1 MKEVFMREAM
11 AKAAMSQDPNTK
23 VGCVLTYNDKI
34 VGYGCNRMSRRS
46 RVEFPW
52 KRDGELQD
60 TKYPYVIHAEMTA
73 IVHARGS
80 SVTDAYVTL
89 FPCSNCA
96 KLLVEFGIKN
106 IYYLDDKYAHKTDTI
121 ASKRLLDGCGVHY
134 EQVYI
139 DGEITE
145 QEMRI

>member
-1 MKEVFMREAM
+1 MKEVFMKEAM
-11 AKAAMSQDPNTK
+11 AKAAMSKDPNTK
-23 VGCVLTYNDKI
+23 VGCVLTYSDRI
-34 VGYGCNRMSRRS
+34 VGYGCNRMPYRK

-60 TKYPYVIHAEMTA
+60 TKYPYVIHAEMAA

-96 KLLVEFGIKN
+96 KLLVESGVDN
-106 IYYLDDKYAHKTDTI
+106 IYYLDDKYKDTPDVI
-121 ASKRLLDGCGVHY
+121 ASKALLYGCGIHY
-134 EQVYI
+134 EQIEGV
-139 DGEITE
+139 G
-145 QEMRI
+145 R